1 MTKGLIYSPLRRL
14 GLLLFRSNSAVPS
27 PQCTIPHILLWT
39 PWEFSTPP
47 LMTDPERAGWHTRVG
62 QYVVLQSPGIFP
74 SPRPSLSG
82 FEIFFPFF
90 FFFLAA
96 QVNNL
101 LEISVVHYL
110 CQLFHVLKPHSSADI
125 GGKLSVCVCVRAH
138 ARALSCSVMFN
149 FLQPRGLSPARL
161 LCPWDSPG
169 KNTGVVC
176 YFLHQ
181 EIFLTQGLNPHL
193 LRLLHWQANSLP
205 LHHLGSPYA
214 VHLFILITAIGMTH
228 HQPRNSIWVGK
239 SVRMIP

>member
-1 MTKGLIYSPLRRL
+1 MTKCLIYSPLRRL

-161 LCPWDSPG
+161 LCPWDSPVDSPLQYWSGLLFPSPGDLPDPGIEPTSPASPALTGEFFTTASPG
-169 KNTGVVC
+169 KPLC
-176 YFLHQ
+176 CPFIHPDHCHWHDPSPAQ
-181 EIFLTQGLNPHL
+181 KQHL
-193 LRLLHWQANSLP
+193 SR
-205 LHHLGSPYA
+205 
-214 VHLFILITAIGMTH
+214 
-228 HQPRNSIWVGK
+228 
-239 SVRMIP
+239 